1 MKTLCGFT
9 VLFVIQFSLAAARDY
24 SALANAAM
32 SPEENFTP
40 VLFVDDGGR
49 IQNKPGEVGWV
60 GCSTDDPWYHP
71 YVDIFRGADGGWDIY
86 HTVDPSV
93 PMPGMGEIDAH
104 VGSPDPNIP
113 FALEDTPGDLFI
125 LGDHRTPYYAGKVDA
140 SDTEEDFVYI
150 HRFQVGSSL
159 IRLHGFPEEYVVA
172 EATNQEN
179 GVAGAAI
186 FLVARGT
193 DDMIAFVEG
202 VDPVSLDPSGDHF
215 VYATAPSP
223 VPTTSGIS
231 QLGTGGINVF
241 GRIAM
246 SPSGE
251 IYQTFLSSGPP
262 LAGEEGSGSFY
273 LVKWDSEG
281 NRQWIRRHGVAVDQ
295 ENFGEMPFN
304 ILATE
309 GYVYIVGH
317 TKGGLGG
324 PPPVQGE
331 NNSSIGVVMK
341 FDSDGELLLVRRL
354 IPEGE
359 NGNVWSVAVDDNEEY
374 LYVCGGT
381 SDNGLNLPHS
391 SPFIAKLRQDDLAV
405 VEQTVIVSGT
415 SIHPG
420 GPYYSQVSNEAIA
433 RMVFHREADSTPYIY
448 VGGYASQG
456 NFLGGEPGLTDSWI
470 MKLDTDL
477 NPVWHDSFA
486 GSPSNQ
492 YPWDIAT
499 DNEGNVY
506 ILGQTFAAMDGE
518 PSHGLG
524 DGYLRK
530 YSSNGILQWV
540 RLVGTAESDDLH
552 AMHVTGEEI
561 YLVGAT
567 RGSMDGTVNRGWTD
581 SFVVRMDKGGATTG
595 TYQFGTEQI
604 DYPRDIILRDD
615 MLYIGGITEGSLV
628 RQSSGGVDVFIATI
642 PASAL
647 DEVSSTDQW
656 VFY

>member
-40 VLFVDDGGR
+40 VLFVDGGGR

-93 PMPGMGEIDAH
+93 PMPGKGEIDAH

-159 IRLHGFPEEYVVA
+159 IRLHGFPEDYVVA

-241 GRIAM
+241 GRIA
-246 SPSGE
+246 
-251 IYQTFLSSGPP
+251 
-262 LAGEEGSGSFY
+262 
-273 LVKWDSEG
+273 
-281 NRQWIRRHGVAVDQ
+281 
-295 ENFGEMPFN
+295 
-304 ILATE
+304 
-309 GYVYIVGH
+309 
-317 TKGGLGG
+317 
-324 PPPVQGE
+324 
-331 NNSSIGVVMK
+331 
-341 FDSDGELLLVRRL
+341 
-354 IPEGE
+354 
-359 NGNVWSVAVDDNEEY
+359 
-374 LYVCGGT
+374 
-381 SDNGLNLPHS
+381 
-391 SPFIAKLRQDDLAV
+391 
-405 VEQTVIVSGT
+405 
-415 SIHPG
+415 
-420 GPYYSQVSNEAIA
+420 
-433 RMVFHREADSTPYIY
+433 
-448 VGGYASQG
+448 
-456 NFLGGEPGLTDSWI
+456 
-470 MKLDTDL
+470 
-477 NPVWHDSFA
+477 
-486 GSPSNQ
+486 
-492 YPWDIAT
+492 
-499 DNEGNVY
+499 
-506 ILGQTFAAMDGE
+506 
-518 PSHGLG
+518 
-524 DGYLRK
+524 
-530 YSSNGILQWV
+530 
-540 RLVGTAESDDLH
+540 
-552 AMHVTGEEI
+552 
-561 YLVGAT
+561 
-567 RGSMDGTVNRGWTD
+567 
-581 SFVVRMDKGGATTG
+581 
-595 TYQFGTEQI
+595 
-604 DYPRDIILRDD
+604 
-615 MLYIGGITEGSLV
+615 
-628 RQSSGGVDVFIATI
+628 
-642 PASAL
+642 
-647 DEVSSTDQW
+647 
-656 VFY
+656 